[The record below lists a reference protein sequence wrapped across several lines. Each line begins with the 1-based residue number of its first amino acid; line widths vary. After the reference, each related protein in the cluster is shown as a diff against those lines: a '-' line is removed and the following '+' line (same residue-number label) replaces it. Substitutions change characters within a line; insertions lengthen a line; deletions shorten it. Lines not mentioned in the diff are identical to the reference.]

1 MTGKPTAGY
10 LVKMQKN
17 FASCMT
23 IFNCWDGTIEYWR
36 ISWGVSFH
44 TPMPKLQLQ

>member
-17 FASCMT
+17 YCLHD
-23 IFNCWDGTIEYWR
+23 NL
-36 ISWGVSFH
+36 
-44 TPMPKLQLQ
+44 KLL